1 MKKKSNGKV
10 ALAMVIGAIGA
21 EIPKANKGFDGKN
34 NTNLSKGKMDI
45 DDLEK
50 SARKILEH
58 SEKC

>member
-1 MKKKSNGKV
+1 M
-10 ALAMVIGAIGA
+10 MIGAIGA